1 MNVVFFIHYETS
13 DRIITNTH
21 VAVVVIVD
29 MYEKQVDIR
38 KVVVNNTVHK
48 VFNNPYIKQVSLL
61 FIIRGKNDGPTII
74 VVKNR
79 RSENSYS
86 IVV

>member
-1 MNVVFFIHYETS
+1 MMNVVFFIHYETS

-38 KVVVNNTVHK
+38 KVVVNNTVVHK
-48 VFNNPYIKQVSLL
+48 VFNNPYIKQVSYYLL
-61 FIIRGKNDGPTII
+61 SEARMMGPP
-74 VVKNR
+74 
-79 RSENSYS
+79 
-86 IVV
+86 